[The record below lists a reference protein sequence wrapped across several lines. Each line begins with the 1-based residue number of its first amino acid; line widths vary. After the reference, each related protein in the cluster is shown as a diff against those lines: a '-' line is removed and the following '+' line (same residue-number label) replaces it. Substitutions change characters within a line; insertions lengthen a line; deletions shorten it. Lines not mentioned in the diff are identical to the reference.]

1 MPNFFCYPCTP
12 RMHFDENASGQ
23 GSPSPAGGSPAP
35 ASPPGGGAGDGS
47 PPQVT
52 QLKSSIP
59 ADSSTD
65 SGSGQGEDSFAGLD
79 DDLDAIDLGVQDQ
92 TTGDEPGAQPAPQP
106 GAQQTPAPQTQQQPA
121 AQTQPQT
128 PAQQGTQ
135 GPRSQLEFALDGFKT
150 NHAELSQWASQN
162 LFNLSEADHQAL
174 ENDPGKIIPLLM
186 GRVYT
191 QSLAAATN
199 LIKNF
204 VPEMVSQG
212 SAQQSARAARATEA
226 LNEFYQTNPHLNAQ
240 AHGAAV
246 DKWARFFRGANPQ
259 ASRQEAIAF
268 VGRAV
273 SAEFGLAPSASGRKA
288 TPFAPARPGARA
300 QPRSGNQPHDPYAGM
315 EDEYD

>member
-1 MPNFFCYPCTP
+1 MILSDMFP
-12 RMHFDENASGQ
+12 RIHFDENASGTG
-23 GSPSPAGGSPAP
+23 GSPAPSGGSPAP
-35 ASPPGGGAGDGS
+35 ASPPGGGAGEGS

-52 QLKSSIP
+52 QLKSSVP
-59 ADSSTD
+59 DGGSSTD
-65 SGSGQGEDSFAGLD
+65 SGSGEGEDPFSGMD
-79 DDLDAIDLGVQDQ
+79 DDLDAIDLGLQEQ
-92 TTGDEPGAQPAPQP
+92 KTGDEPGEQPVPQGQPQQKAPATEPQKAPPQQQQAPQAPQP
-106 GAQQTPAPQTQQQPA
+106 
-121 AQTQPQT
+121 
-128 PAQQGTQ
+128 GTQ

-150 NHAELSQWASQN
+150 NHAELSNWASQN
-162 LFNLSEADHQAL
+162 LFALSEADHQAL

-191 QSLAAATN
+191 SSLQAATN

-212 SAQQSARAARATEA
+212 SAKQAARATRAAEA
-226 LNEFYQTNPHLNAQ
+226 LNEFYQTNSHLNAQ
-240 AHGAAV
+240 AHGASV

-273 SAEFGLAPSASGRKA
+273 SAEFGLQPGTGGRKA
-288 TPFAPARPGARA
+288 APFAPARPGARA
-300 QPRSGNQPHDPYAGM
+300 PAQRGAQHDPYAGM